1 MEYSVEIFDE
11 ILNKILKNNFIAITK
26 DTEFSFDLI
35 HRLEMKGLIY
45 EKNQKNVYWLTDEGY
60 NALDLGG
67 YEKWLISKEN
77 RQNSGA
83 RNFNVFGNLSISDSK
98 VNLFSDNSTISSP
111 DEVLFQLENMIN
123 LLNENQKLDIHFK
136 AKLIDMNTE
145 LQSLINTSK
154 EDKLPILDK
163 IISLASN
170 FASLF
175 SIFQ

>member
-1 MEYSVEIFDE
+1 MEYSMEIFDE
-11 ILNKILKNNFIAITK
+11 ILNKILKNNFIAFTK
-26 DTEFSFDLI
+26 DTEFSSSLI

-60 NALDLGG
+60 SALDLGG
-67 YEKWLISKEN
+67 YEKWLLSKEN
-77 RQNSGA
+77 RKNSEA
-83 RNFNVFGNLSISDSK
+83 RNFNVFGNVTISDSK
-98 VNLFSDNSTISSP
+98 VNLLSDNSTISSP

-154 EDKLPILDK
+154 EDKLPILDRV
-163 IISLASN
+163 ISLASN

-175 SIFQ
+175 SVFK